1 MSSSS
6 CTTAALQYVEL
17 TRAPTLTFVVKVISS
32 LNADER
38 LVGGEQSS
46 SACLHAQLC
55 LGFIREHEAYRTH
68 QLRQPSI
75 TVAAAAEG

>member
-32 LNADER
+32 LNVDEQ
-38 LVGGEQSS
+38 LVGGEQS